1 MGRATKDKRDL
12 YYRRAKEEG
21 WRARSAY
28 KLIQIDETFG
38 IFEGTREFFF
48 WEGGVFLFSFSLVSS
63 TSTFSPRRWKQ
74 KKTFLGVRNAVD
86 LCAAPGSWSQ
96 VLSRRLYLPALA
108 AREAARAEIRGES
121 KREGN
126 DKDDNHG
133 EDGDD
138 GEEALLPA
146 LPRIV
151 AVDLQPMAPV
161 EGVFQIQGDITSA
174 ATAAAVISAMSR
186 GAGAGGG
193 GGGGGGGGQG
203 NGESGDSGEGHDGGG
218 EPRPKPPSHS
228 PSPRAQL
235 VVCDGAPDVT
245 GLHDMDEFMQSQ
257 LVVAAL
263 TVSAE
268 LLEEG
273 GTLVAK
279 VFRGREAPA
288 LLAQLEPFFRG
299 EPLASRSASAAPSP
313 SRSSSSSPSYGG
325 GVFLAKPRAS
335 RNASVEAFV
344 VCRGYR
350 APEGL
355 VPRLLGG
362 EGLWPALAG
371 AAGVGASLLPSSRD
385 ASSPAAKLVPF
396 VACGDLRGWDA
407 DRSYDLPAAP
417 AGAGRRRRGSGGRK
431 KGKEEDGDGGGEDEE
446 GEEGEEAEAFYVPLP
461 PTALPTAPAYAGAL
475 ALSGRP
481 AAGMKGAGA

>member
-48 WEGGVFLFSFSLVSS
+48 RGGGRLPFFFLSCLLDLDLL
-63 TSTFSPRRWKQ
+63 TSKMET

-108 AREAARAEIRGES
+108 AREAARAERRGES

-186 GAGAGGG
+186 GAGAG

>member
-1 MGRATKDKRDL
+1 M
-12 YYRRAKEEG
+12 RR
-21 WRARSAY
+21 
-28 KLIQIDETFG
+28 
-38 IFEGTREFFF
+38 FFF
-48 WEGGVFLFSFSLVSS
+48 TFSQVLNLS
-63 TSTFSPRRWKQ
+63 TSTFSPQFFFKWK
-74 KKTFLGVRNAVD
+74 KNFKGVRNAVD

-108 AREAARAEIRGES
+108 AREAAREERRRRRREE
-121 KREGN
+121 KEREG
-126 DKDDNHG
+126 KDDENGENKNG
-133 EDGDD
+133 EDSGNGDAAD
-138 GEEALLPA
+138 DEANLPP
-146 LPRIV
+146 LPCIV

-161 EGVFQIQGDITSA
+161 EGIFQIQGDITSA
-174 ATAAAVISAMSR
+174 ATAAAVIAAMSR
-186 GAGAGGG
+186 GGGEE
-193 GGGGGGGGQG
+193 
-203 NGESGDSGEGHDGGG
+203 GEDCGKSGSGDSNDGGKT
-218 EPRPKPPSHS
+218 PRAKTSS
-228 PSPRAQL
+228 SRAQL

-263 TVSAE
+263 TVATE

-299 EPLASRSASAAPSP
+299 QPLCSP
-313 SRSSSSSPSYGG
+313 SSSSARPSSYGG

-350 APEGL
+350 APEGCL
-355 VPRLLGG
+355 VPRLFGG

-371 AAGVGASLLPSSRD
+371 AAARVGGEEEGTSS
-385 ASSPAAKLVPF
+385 SSSSSSATGKLIPF

-417 AGAGRRRRGSGGRK
+417 AGARRRGR
-431 KGKEEDGDGGGEDEE
+431 EDGKKKKMDGGCGGGGGGD
-446 GEEGEEAEAFYVPLP
+446 GEEEESGEEEAFYVPLP
-461 PTALPTAPAYAGAL
+461 PTALPTAPAYAAAL
-475 ALSGRP
+475 ALQGRP

>member
-1 MGRATKDKRDL
+1 M
-12 YYRRAKEEG
+12 
-21 WRARSAY
+21 
-28 KLIQIDETFG
+28 
-38 IFEGTREFFF
+38 
-48 WEGGVFLFSFSLVSS
+48 
-63 TSTFSPRRWKQ
+63 
-74 KKTFLGVRNAVD
+74 
-86 LCAAPGSWSQ
+86 
-96 VLSRRLYLPALA
+96 PALA
-108 AREAARAEIRGES
+108 AREAAREERRRERTKESGGKTNEDRDGEA
-121 KREGN
+121 
-126 DKDDNHG
+126 
-133 EDGDD
+133 EDGEAEDD
-138 GEEALLPA
+138 ETGLPP
-146 LPRIV
+146 LPCIV

-161 EGVFQIQGDITSA
+161 EGIFQIQGDITSA

-186 GAGAGGG
+186 GAGGGG
-193 GGGGGGGGQG
+193 GEGGGGEQG
-203 NGESGDSGEGHDGGG
+203 DGKSGG
-218 EPRPKPPSHS
+218 ENHDAGNNNNNSGTKPSSPPSPPSS
-228 PSPRAQL
+228 PSSPASSSQQRAQL

-263 TVSAE
+263 TVATE
-268 LLEEG
+268 LLEDG

-299 EPLASRSASAAPSP
+299 RPLG
-313 SRSSSSSPSYGG
+313 RSSSYGG

-344 VCRGYR
+344 VCRGYG
-350 APEGL
+350 APRGL

-371 AAGVGASLLPSSRD
+371 AARVGAAGAGAEGAAGSEDGGLPSSSSS
-385 ASSPAAKLVPF
+385 SSPSPPARKLIPF

-407 DRSYDLPAAP
+407 DMSYDLPAAP
-417 AGAGRRRRGSGGRK
+417 VGARGRRGRGRK
-431 KGKEEDGDGGGEDEE
+431 DGKKKKEKEGGGEDGGGGEGGGDDESEE
-446 GEEGEEAEAFYVPLP
+446 EEEAEETFYVPLP
-461 PTALPTAPAYAGAL
+461 PTALPTAPAYALAL

>member
-1 MGRATKDKRDL
+1 M
-12 YYRRAKEEG
+12 
-21 WRARSAY
+21 
-28 KLIQIDETFG
+28 
-38 IFEGTREFFF
+38 
-48 WEGGVFLFSFSLVSS
+48 
-63 TSTFSPRRWKQ
+63 
-74 KKTFLGVRNAVD
+74 
-86 LCAAPGSWSQ
+86 
-96 VLSRRLYLPALA
+96 A
-108 AREAARAEIRGES
+108 AREAARAEREEKK

-126 DKDDNHG
+126 DGENEDENDG
-133 EDGDD
+133 ED
-138 GEEALLPA
+138 EEAGLPLLPC
-146 LPRIV
+146 IV

-161 EGVFQIQGDITSA
+161 EGIFQIQGDITSA

-186 GAGAGGG
+186 GAREG
-193 GGGGGGGGQG
+193 G
-203 NGESGDSGEGHDGGG
+203 NGKSDGGDGDEG
-218 EPRPKPPSHS
+218 EKDGGSGGETQTETPS
-228 PSPRAQL
+228 PSSSSRAQL

-263 TVSAE
+263 TVATE

-299 EPLASRSASAAPSP
+299 QPL
-313 SRSSSSSPSYGG
+313 SSSSSSSCYGG

-344 VCRGYR
+344 VCRGYK
-350 APEGL
+350 APRGL
-355 VPRLLGG
+355 VPKLLGG

-371 AAGVGASLLPSSRD
+371 AARVGGLSSTLT
-385 ASSPAAKLVPF
+385 SSSSSSSTAKLIPF

-417 AGAGRRRRGSGGRK
+417 AGMRRK
-431 KGKEEDGDGGGEDEE
+431 KKNGKKKGNGGDGAGE
-446 GEEGEEAEAFYVPLP
+446 GEEGEESEEESEEETFYVPLP

-481 AAGMKGAGA
+481 AAGMKGTGGA

>member
-1 MGRATKDKRDL
+1 M
-12 YYRRAKEEG
+12 
-21 WRARSAY
+21 
-28 KLIQIDETFG
+28 
-38 IFEGTREFFF
+38 
-48 WEGGVFLFSFSLVSS
+48 S
-63 TSTFSPRRWKQ
+63 TSTFSPQFFFKWK
-74 KKTFLGVRNAVD
+74 KNFKGVRNAVD

-108 AREAARAEIRGES
+108 AREAAREERRRRRREE
-121 KREGN
+121 KEREG
-126 DKDDNHG
+126 KDDENGENKNG
-133 EDGDD
+133 EDSGNGDAAD
-138 GEEALLPA
+138 DEANLPP
-146 LPRIV
+146 LPCIV

-161 EGVFQIQGDITSA
+161 EGIFQIQGDITSA
-174 ATAAAVISAMSR
+174 ATAAAVIAAMSR
-186 GAGAGGG
+186 GGGG
-193 GGGGGGGGQG
+193 EE
-203 NGESGDSGEGHDGGG
+203 GEDCGKSGSGDSNDGGKT
-218 EPRPKPPSHS
+218 PRAKTSS
-228 PSPRAQL
+228 SRAQL

-263 TVSAE
+263 TVATE

-299 EPLASRSASAAPSP
+299 QPLCSP
-313 SRSSSSSPSYGG
+313 SSSSARPSSYGG

-350 APEGL
+350 APEGCL
-355 VPRLLGG
+355 VPRRFGG

-371 AAGVGASLLPSSRD
+371 AAARVGGEEEGTSS
-385 ASSPAAKLVPF
+385 SSSSSSATGKLIPF

-417 AGAGRRRRGSGGRK
+417 AGARRRGR
-431 KGKEEDGDGGGEDEE
+431 EDGKKKKMDGGCGGGGGGD
-446 GEEGEEAEAFYVPLP
+446 GEEEESGEEEAFYVPLP
-461 PTALPTAPAYAGAL
+461 PTALPTAPAYAAAL
-475 ALSGRP
+475 ALQGRP

>member
-1 MGRATKDKRDL
+1 LASSKV
-12 YYRRAKEEG
+12 RRKK
-21 WRARSAY
+21 WRY
-28 KLIQIDETFG
+28 F
-38 IFEGTREFFF
+38 
-48 WEGGVFLFSFSLVSS
+48 FSLS
-63 TSTFSPRRWKQ
+63 TSTSTSTPHRKKKRNRNQ
-74 KKTFLGVRNAVD
+74 KKLSFSFLSGVRNAVD

-108 AREAARAEIRGES
+108 AREAARAER
-121 KREGN
+121 REQRKKEKGQGKSDGN
-126 DKDDNHG
+126 GNGDEEN
-133 EDGDD
+133 ENGDD
-138 GEEALLPA
+138 EEENEKDLPP
-146 LPRIV
+146 LPCIV

-161 EGVFQIQGDITSA
+161 EGIHQIQGDITSA

-186 GAGAGGG
+186 GGSGSGSG
-193 GGGGGGGGQG
+193 SGR
-203 NGESGDSGEGHDGGG
+203 EDETERSGDGG
-218 EPRPKPPSHS
+218 ENDKTRRKTSS
-228 PSPRAQL
+228 SSSSSSSRAQL

-263 TVSAE
+263 TVATE

-299 EPLASRSASAAPSP
+299 EPL
-313 SRSSSSSPSYGG
+313 SSSSSSTSSSSSSYGG

-350 APEGL
+350 PPRGL
-355 VPRLLGG
+355 VPKLLGG
-362 EGLWPALAG
+362 EEGLWPALAG
-371 AAGVGASLLPSSRD
+371 AAARVGLDVAEIDESSCPCPTR
-385 ASSPAAKLVPF
+385 KLVPF

-417 AGAGRRRRGSGGRK
+417 AGRRRRTKKKKEGGAKK
-431 KGKEEDGDGGGEDEE
+431 KGGG
-446 GEEGEEAEAFYVPLP
+446 GEEGEGEGEGEKEEGEVSNEEEEEEEETFYVPLP
-461 PTALPTAPAYAGAL
+461 PTQLPTAPAYAGAL

-481 AAGMKGAGA
+481 AAGMKGAGGG

>member
-1 MGRATKDKRDL
+1 
-12 YYRRAKEEG
+12 
-21 WRARSAY
+21 
-28 KLIQIDETFG
+28 
-38 IFEGTREFFF
+38 
-48 WEGGVFLFSFSLVSS
+48 
-63 TSTFSPRRWKQ
+63 
-74 KKTFLGVRNAVD
+74 
-86 LCAAPGSWSQ
+86 
-96 VLSRRLYLPALA
+96 
-108 AREAARAEIRGES
+108 
-121 KREGN
+121 
-126 DKDDNHG
+126 
-133 EDGDD
+133 
-138 GEEALLPA
+138 
-146 LPRIV
+146 
-151 AVDLQPMAPV
+151 MAPV

-174 ATAAAVISAMSR
+174 ATAAAVIAAMSGSSSR
-186 GAGAGGG
+186 GGAGDDD
-193 GGGGGGGGQG
+193 
-203 NGESGDSGEGHDGGG
+203 ESGTKTS
-218 EPRPKPPSHS
+218 SS
-228 PSPRAQL
+228 SSQQQRAQL

-263 TVSAE
+263 TVATE

-299 EPLASRSASAAPSP
+299 EPLGRRCCSASDPHSP
-313 SRSSSSSPSYGG
+313 PSSSSSNSYGG

-350 APEGL
+350 APRGL

-371 AAGVGASLLPSSRD
+371 AARVGAAAGGKSGEEDENLPSS
-385 ASSPAAKLVPF
+385 SSPARKLIPF

-417 AGAGRRRRGSGGRK
+417 AGARKGK
-431 KGKEEDGDGGGEDEE
+431 KGNKKKKERGGGEESGGDES
-446 GEEGEEAEAFYVPLP
+446 EERETFYVPLP
-461 PTALPTAPAYAGAL
+461 PMALPTAPAYAAAL